1 MYWTHFHSLRS
12 TGFPRRE
19 NMTRSKAAL
28 FVFVFCL
35 LSIPVPWILFAPTYN
50 SSPSVPY
57 IKLSRSRQQ
66 SISSTT
72 AHALTLSRSAF
83 SPLFTRRLV
92 SRKHIDAHDIGASYA
107 TFCTVKRV
115 SNCRC
120 RIGYLCAI
128 NHVDIGDAGL
138 CAETLKHC
146 K

>member
-1 MYWTHFHSLRS
+1 MYWTHFHSSRS

-120 RIGYLCAI
+120 RIRYLCAI
-128 NHVDIGDAGL
+128 HHVDIADAGL
-138 CAETLKHC
+138 CAGTLKYC